1 MFEEGIELSWVP
13 PVHSSKDVH
22 YFISSIRD
30 QVTNT
35 INTTSNIANLTGLDP
50 GMTYNITVVAI
61 NSAGMR
67 EWAGEEIYT
76 HNPSLGSNE
85 GICSIIETTW
95 NSAWPSKIN
104 CKMMN
109 VIILMNV
116 V

>member
-1 MFEEGIELSWVP
+1 MHLHVTKVFEEGIELSWVP

-35 INTTSNIANLTGLDP
+35 INTTNNMANLTGLEP
-50 GMTYNITVVAI
+50 GMTYNITVVAV

-76 HNPSLGSNE
+76 HNPSVGSTE
-85 GICSIIETTW
+85 SKETCSIISQNQHGTVQVKFI
-95 NSAWPSKIN
+95 AK
-104 CKMMN
+104 
-109 VIILMNV
+109 
-116 V
+116 